1 VKKILIS
8 VLIILLLILTYFALT
23 RGINFLN
30 IKSIN
35 DIKIASDKLDNDFNK
50 AIEISNKTY
59 PAEMQGLEE
68 AIKELKI
75 SKQEYENKSSYITAE
90 DSLGVVTVKTYKIH
104 YLWTILG
111 NYRKDRG
118 VESLNLDLK
127 TTGAQ
132 NVYDL
137 DFTLVGNYT
146 NITDFLYD
154 IENDEELNFEIQNF
168 EISSEVESSVSG
180 NTNNNSLED
189 STNTNTV
196 GNNKTNNSNTVKQQN
211 DTNKNSK
218 VKNNGITLQ
227 AKFTVENIGVTLD

>member
-180 NTNNNSLED
+180 NTNNNILED